1 LKISASEMGEVK
13 DCNQFNASVGQGG
26 GFKIYMFAQRF
37 GRKSMIELMCLVSA
51 HMPTLRQF
59 NL

>member
-1 LKISASEMGEVK
+1 MGEVK